1 VPSPRFVIW
10 ALWVAWVFS
19 WVGAGWWSRATEK
32 RADVRGE
39 IRHRLVIALGAVLI
53 AISARSH
60 EGLSRLWH
68 VHRVGA
74 WICVAAM
81 VCGFAF
87 CWWGRIHL
95 GALWSARITKK
106 TDHRVVDTGPYA
118 IVRHP
123 IYTGILVAVYA
134 LIAAQGTAIA
144 IAGGV
149 ILTIGIVMRA
159 RFEEEWLTQELGKDE
174 YQSYRRRVP
183 MLVPFGPRAR

>member
-1 VPSPRFVIW
+1 MPSPRFVIW
-10 ALWVAWVFS
+10 ALWVAWVLS
-19 WVGAGWWSRATEK
+19 WVGVGWWSRATEK
-32 RADVRGE
+32 RADLRGE
-39 IRHRLVIALGAVLI
+39 IRHRLVIALGAILI
-53 AISARSH
+53 AISARRH
-60 EGLSRLWH
+60 EGLLRLWH

-106 TDHRVVDTGPYA
+106 ADHRVVDTGPYA

-123 IYTGILVAVYA
+123 IYTGLLLAVYA

-149 ILTIGIVMRA
+149 ILTIGIIMRA
-159 RFEEEWLTQELGKDE
+159 RFEEQWLTRELGKDD

-183 MLVPFGPRAR
+183 MLVPFGPRPR

>member
-1 VPSPRFVIW
+1 ML

-19 WVGAGWWSRATEK
+19 WAVAAWWSRRTE
-32 RADVRGE
+32 RQADWRRE
-39 IRHRLVIALGAVLI
+39 IGHRIIMTLGAMLV
-53 AISARSH
+53 AISAHRY
-60 EGLSRLWH
+60 EGLLRLWH
-68 VHRVGA
+68 IHRVGA

-87 CWWGRIHL
+87 CWWARIHL
-95 GALWSARITKK
+95 GALWSGRVTKK
-106 TDHRVVDTGPYA
+106 TDHQVVDTGPYA

-123 IYTGILVAVYA
+123 IYTGILVALFA
-134 LIAAQGTAIA
+134 LIAAKGTVLA

-149 ILTIGIVMRA
+149 IFTIGITMKA
-159 RFEEEWLTQELGKDE
+159 RFEEEWLTKELGKDD

>member
-1 VPSPRFVIW
+1 ML

-19 WVGAGWWSRATEK
+19 WAGTAWWSGATE
-32 RADVRGE
+32 RQADWRRE
-39 IRHRLVIALGAVLI
+39 LAHRIIIALGAMLV
-53 AISARSH
+53 AIPARRH
-60 EGLSRLWH
+60 ESLLRLWQ
-68 VHRVGA
+68 VHGVGA

-87 CWWGRIHL
+87 SWWARIHL

-106 TDHRVVDTGPYA
+106 IDHRVVDTGPYA

-123 IYTGILVAVYA
+123 IYTGILVALFA
-134 LIAAQGTAIA
+134 LIAADGTVLA

-149 ILTIGIVMRA
+149 IVTIGITMRA
-159 RFEEEWLTQELGKDE
+159 RFEEEWLTQELGREE

-183 MLVPFGPRAR
+183 MLVPFGPRHPR